1 MNPDIPTINKV
12 VDIIVFVIAV
22 GLVVRGRWRLS
33 LFFVAYLVSVLFR
46 EALVIFWPERF
57 FFQRVWFI
65 FQAELDILKFGIALE
80 VGWRTFGAFPGAAA
94 AAQKTGAVILGLT
107 ALSAA
112 SLPLATPQSTVFETA
127 ITSFHPRLNDGT
139 IWLLAAIL
147 AVAKWYRVPL
157 HRFHAAVL
165 TGLALYLLFFTWAL
179 RLHVG
184 RDYETTRHYFNVLD
198 PIGFLLVT
206 CWWVR
211 VAWRAQNGT
220 DRTHVRTLRTLEH
233 GAYGAPMSFHLRA
246 R

>member
-94 AAQKTGAVILGLT
+94 AAKRTGALILSLT
-107 ALSAA
+107 AVSVAG
-112 SLPLATPQSTVFETA
+112 LPLATPQSTVFETA
-127 ITSFHPRLNDGT
+127 VTGFHPRLNDGT
-139 IWLLAAIL
+139 IWLIAAIL
-147 AVAKWYRVPL
+147 AIAQWYRVPI
-157 HRFHAAVL
+157 HRFHAAL
-165 TGLALYLLFFTWAL
+165 MTSFALYLVFFTSIL
-179 RLHVG
+179 RIFVG
-184 RDYETTRHYFNVLD
+184 RDFETTRHYVNAID
-198 PIGFLLVT
+198 PIGFALMT
-206 CWWVR
+206 CWWAHI
-211 VAWRAQNGT
+211 AWRGERHT
-220 DRTHVRTLRTLEH
+220 DRIHLNTLRTLAR
-233 GAYGAPMSFHLRA
+233 GAY
-246 R
+246 